1 MRGAPKLFLCSGKQV
16 IATSTTGLQV
26 GARLTLQARKRPKV
40 SWESP
45 WNNSH
50 LRAAGER
57 CRASG
62 VTFLPSQRKWLDK
75 GTSSTA
81 RE

>member
-26 GARLTLQARKRPKV
+26 GARLTLQARKRHKV

-50 LRAAGER
+50 L
-57 CRASG
+57 
-62 VTFLPSQRKWLDK
+62 
-75 GTSSTA
+75 
-81 RE
+81 